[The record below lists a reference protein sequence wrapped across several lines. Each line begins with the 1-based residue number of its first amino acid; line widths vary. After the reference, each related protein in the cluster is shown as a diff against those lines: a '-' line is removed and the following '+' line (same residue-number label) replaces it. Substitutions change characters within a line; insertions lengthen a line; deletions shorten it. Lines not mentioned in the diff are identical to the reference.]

1 MMVTSILS
9 CGGHSLQLTTVF
21 AHARPPEDKVCHD
34 HDHDLLHSSHL
45 CLIDLPQACAVVMQD
60 RDHLHFVCKLKD
72 YVPDQQKLL
81 SSIPAALEQAGM
93 TVQEASIEE
102 AEEALKRDYFKNT
115 KLVDLATGMQLTADV
130 HPSSGN
136 IAPGKQRA
144 LHPFGPQQ

>member
-1 MMVTSILS
+1 
-9 CGGHSLQLTTVF
+9 
-21 AHARPPEDKVCHD
+21 
-34 HDHDLLHSSHL
+34 
-45 CLIDLPQACAVVMQD
+45 MQD
-60 RDHLHFVCKLKD
+60 RDHLQFVCKLKD

-102 AEEALKRDYFKNT
+102 AEEALQRDYFKNT
-115 KLVDLATGMQLTADV
+115 KLVDLASGVQLTADV

-144 LHPFGPQQ
+144 LHPFGSQIIEPVPAFALALPGSGSCLCFSNTSLGHAALINHCAS

>member
-1 MMVTSILS
+1 
-9 CGGHSLQLTTVF
+9 
-21 AHARPPEDKVCHD
+21 
-34 HDHDLLHSSHL
+34 
-45 CLIDLPQACAVVMQD
+45 MQD
-60 RDHLHFVCKLKD
+60 RDHLQFVCKLKE

-102 AEEALKRDYFKNT
+102 AEEALQRDYFKNT
-115 KLVDLATGMQLTADV
+115 KLVDLASGVQLTADV

-144 LHPFGPQQ
+144 LHPLGSQ